1 MSWIFYIFISVN
13 LFSLASIFDKFFVSK
28 KFKNI
33 YSFAVVLNILYLI
46 FIVVTTMYL
55 RDTFVFGWPFFWAAV
70 SGLIY
75 FFMWIFWWKAL
86 TTGEVSRVSAIF
98 FTQPLWNA
106 FLAVIFL
113 KESLSS
119 LKWLAIIFIV
129 TGAILSFW
137 ENKKTKSRFNRAYIF
152 ALFAGIISAFGNT
165 ISKYAMTDLPALTV
179 QIIGYFAGLP
189 LFLIFLRNKQVFQ
202 EVKKVFF
209 DLKSLLI
216 MFLRSAVGYAAI
228 CTFML
233 AVGTGQVS
241 LVSALNGVQPLAILI
256 YSTLISIFLPKF
268 IKEENSRKT
277 LFIKAIA
284 IIMIVIGAV
293 IISLTN

>member
-46 FIVVTTMYL
+46 FIVVTTIYL
-55 RDTFVFGWPFFWAAV
+55 RDTFIFGWPFFWAAV

-98 FTQPLWNA
+98 FTQPLFSA

-113 KESLSS
+113 KENLSS

-129 TGAILSFW
+129 AGAILSSW
-137 ENKKTKSRFNRAYIF
+137 ENKKTKSRFNQAYIF
-152 ALFAGIISAFGNT
+152 VLLAAIISAFGNT
-165 ISKYAMTDLPALTV
+165 ISKYAMIDLPALTV
-179 QIIGYFAGLP
+179 QVIGYFAALP
-189 LFLIFLRNKQVFQ
+189 LFLLFLKDKEVFK
-202 EVKKVFF
+202 EVKNSFSNF
-209 DLKSLLI
+209 KSLSM
-216 MFLRSAVGYAAI
+216 MFLRSAVGYVAI
-228 CTFML
+228 CAFML
-233 AVGTGQVS
+233 AVGAGPIS
-241 LVSALNGVQPLAILI
+241 LVSALNGVQPLVILV
-256 YSTLISIFLPKF
+256 YSTLISIFLPRI
-268 IKEENSRKT
+268 IKEEISKRA
-277 LFIKAIA
+277 LFTKAIA
-284 IIMIVIGAV
+284 IILIITGAV
-293 IISLTN
+293 IISLF